1 MYLFFISNCNCNL
14 FSETPFC
21 KNSKT
26 NLKLLYFHG
35 LNVVTYTSTDVEFIN
50 NIPIYNALNLTF
62 TSFYCNVH
70 YAYRIIL
77 HFSFW
82 RFQCSIHINDSYM
95 VNHNTYEI
103 LRLPGWEWILVT
115 FDLINRDVTII
126 IFKKIRYFWF
136 TFMNILRLVVLH
148 ISIVNLMNLKLLATY
163 SLILRGRVHIPF
175 VSYIEYSGM
184 HLYQ

>member
-1 MYLFFISNCNCNL
+1 MTLKNVFVFHFKCNSNL

-35 LNVVTYTSTDVEFIN
+35 LNVVKNTSTDVEFIN

-82 RFQCSIHINDSYM
+82 CFQCLIDINKNYIL
-95 VNHNTYEI
+95 NHNTYRI
-103 LRLPGWEWILVT
+103 LRIPGWEKISGS
-115 FDLINRDVTII
+115 FDLIDRDVTII
-126 IFKKIRYFWF
+126 IIKKIRYF
-136 TFMNILRLVVLH
+136 
-148 ISIVNLMNLKLLATY
+148 
-163 SLILRGRVHIPF
+163 
-175 VSYIEYSGM
+175 
-184 HLYQ
+184 

>member
-1 MYLFFISNCNCNL
+1 MMLKNVFVFHFKCNSNL

-35 LNVVTYTSTDVEFIN
+35 LNVVKNTSTDVEFIN

-70 YAYRIIL
+70 YTYRIIL

-82 RFQCSIHINDSYM
+82 CFQCLIYINNNYM
-95 VNHNTYEI
+95 VNLNAYEI
-103 LRLPGWEWILVT
+103 RRLTATELGKT
-115 FDLINRDVTII
+115 FG
-126 IFKKIRYFWF
+126 YF
-136 TFMNILRLVVLH
+136 
-148 ISIVNLMNLKLLATY
+148 
-163 SLILRGRVHIPF
+163 
-175 VSYIEYSGM
+175 
-184 HLYQ
+184 